1 MSMKLVVC
9 TMQRY
14 APNPHSCGNSGG
26 LDIADGLEKAVSEYG
41 LPVGIERIACLSL
54 CQKGPNVQLQPEGKN
69 WHGVSCRD
77 VEEIVAYTS
86 AVINKTN
93 GE

>member
-26 LDIADGLEKAVSEYG
+26 LGIAEALEKEVSGEG
-41 LPVGIERIACLSL
+41 LPVQVERIACMSM
-54 CQKGPNVQLQPEGKN
+54 CQKGPNVQLLPEGKN
-69 WHGVSCRD
+69 WHGVGLRD
-77 VEEIVAYTS
+77 VGEIVAH
-86 AVINKTN
+86 IKRCCQ
-93 GE
+93 

>member
-1 MSMKLVVC
+1 MKLVVC
-9 TMQRY
+9 TMRRY

-26 LDIADGLEKAVSEYG
+26 LDIAEALEKNVAEQG
-41 LPVGIERIACLSL
+41 LSVGIERIPCLSL

-69 WHGVSCRD
+69 WHGASCRD